1 MIFRC
6 AHSVNK
12 TEFLESWVTN
22 FKNCWSL
29 FSNYEFVNS
38 VAIFVIFHML
48 LGPTAMSRPIPAQAF
63 APTGLFSFTFPTTQS
78 HVLHHFL
85 LSPAAFSLSL
95 YLSFFLLSPSPS
107 NKPTFLYKFF
117 YSFLSCPIFTFP
129 LFIWRTTIPIW
140 SSPSKR
146 KPKNPTI
153 VKNETQQLKTTRISP
168 FERKPRNPAATMK
181 TETQQ
186 QLTEA
191 LPLSIVLC
199 SLLLWIFFWGI
210 CGVKNCCSVQIF

>member
-1 MIFRC
+1 MIFGC

-117 YSFLSCPIFTFP
+117 TPFSLVLSLLFP
-129 LFIWRTTIPIW
+129 SLFEEQQYPSEALHLKENPKTQQLWRTK
-140 SSPSKR
+140 PSNWRPPESLHLKE
-146 KPKNPTI
+146 NP
-153 VKNETQQLKTTRISP
+153 ETQQLLWSS
-168 FERKPRNPAATMK
+168 KP
-181 TETQQ
+181 
-186 QLTEA
+186 
-191 LPLSIVLC
+191 S
-199 SLLLWIFFWGI
+199 S
-210 CGVKNCCSVQIF
+210 S